1 MATGASD
8 AYARYGRALLR
19 KAERILQSRAD
30 AQDIVHA
37 LFADL
42 LQRSGAAAEASRALG
57 PSRDELEP
65 LLDLPYLYRAVT
77 NRCLTY
83 VRDEKN
89 RARLLEGHDEALRGT
104 IRTRC
109 DDRAIDMDLL
119 LKLTHT
125 LDEPTLEIVVCR
137 FFDDMTQE
145 EIAELLGISRKT
157 VGRKLDDARD
167 AVVRLSA
174 EPSRGRS

>member
-42 LQRSGAAAEASRALG
+42 LQKGEHTSEH
-57 PSRDELEP
+57 EP
-65 LLDLPYLYRAVT
+65 VLDLPYLYRAVT

-83 VRDEKN
+83 VRDAQN
-89 RARLLEGHDEALRGT
+89 RARLLEGHDEALRGA

-125 LDEPTLEIVVCR
+125 LDEATLEVVVCR

-145 EIAELLGISRKT
+145 EIAALLGISRKT
-157 VGRKLDDARD
+157 VGRKLDDARE

-174 EPSRGRS
+174 EPARGRP